1 MTDPATPTVRPPGGA
16 SDRPGGAP
24 DHPSVPRPRMSRMAK
39 VLGVFGAL
47 IVAGYAWIAYAEY
60 EPGTP
65 ARDEIPA
72 SVRSSP
78 GGYRSFHFWHSGY
91 HGGK

>member
-1 MTDPATPTVRPPGGA
+1 MTDPAAPP
-16 SDRPGGAP
+16 SPPPP
-24 DHPSVPRPRMSRMAK
+24 DLPPVPRAKWSRMAI
-39 VLGVFGAL
+39 VLGAFGAL
-47 IVAGYAWIAYAEY
+47 ITVGYAAVAYTDY
-60 EPGTP
+60 EPGSP
-65 ARDEIPA
+65 AREEIPA

>member
-1 MTDPATPTVRPPGGA
+1 MTTTEPAKPSAPPGA
-16 SDRPGGAP
+16 PAP
-24 DHPSVPRPRMSRMAK
+24 DLPPVPRPRRSAMAI
-39 VLGVFGAL
+39 VLGVFGVL
-47 IVAGYAWIAYAEY
+47 VTTGYAALAYTEY
-60 EPGTP
+60 EPGSP
-65 ARDEIPA
+65 ERDAIPA